1 MSKNRYKRY
10 SRGGRFKDQGQGL
23 RASVDAIRQQ
33 RQIEIDALKIQ
44 AGQQRDIDKQQISS
58 LDRKARVE
66 EDNRNVLKDLE
77 NKIYK
82 TKYDALQVR
91 ANREVDSILGE
102 AKNKERE
109 AKFWDTFATD
119 YSKTIGKVATELGE
133 FGQYLQAVN
142 NDKWNRRNNPNKHEE
157 FATNMERMYEINND
171 EMINAAFKA
180 KGADLA
186 ILGLMVKKQDR
197 SNKRNSEKSVSELI
211 TNINT
216 VTNAIKRTNGG
227 RLNAGNINLIYEN
240 AGYLLLYQR
249 NIPFNSQ
256 EATRLLDTLN
266 FKANAQAEAWQNK
279 TKFDDDLKSQQDFAL
294 GYVALH
300 KKLSQTT
307 DVKEIKKLEEA
318 LQVRHKQFH
327 LLVGNSFQDLGN
339 GRYGL
344 VPLNP
349 AQINNSILDFTF
361 DAFNFTDVTEAVET
375 YDRLKIFDPKSGF
388 TIKVKGKGV
397 GTVEKSATLQEAIAN
412 RVATN
417 EARQD
422 GLQNEIE
429 QDKREKVINPVI
441 KAWEDAV
448 ASEDWTLINSEE
460 FQDKIERIAMDPKFN
475 KGGGTPELTKLYEII
490 GYGGKQVHGTLSDY
504 LEIKGLIFSGR
515 HREAMNELLRSTK
528 SSGTIPPG
536 FAPLFKEAKLITELD
551 GQGKSIRTGA
561 QSLLDGALSTSRNLL
576 GKPEGVDEAKYNKMQ
591 TLVEHRLLQVML
603 EDTSNDDPM
612 IKYSRAYSQ
621 VQGELKEGLEGKGV
635 FAMKQ
640 ASLYVPP
647 VIDGNGKVV
656 PGTDGEG
663 YRARKDLSKDEKAG
677 STPLGTYFLAVDD
690 ITVPGADINETN
702 IEELFFKEGV
712 SLQDALLINLNDPAK
727 SILSRDQKRE
737 LIRMSTLSQYGE
749 IPDPLKVLI
758 ARAKIKDPKATSY
771 EVMNQVLSAIT
782 ATDEFKSFQGSSWTP
797 NHEDVTKKLLG
808 TCTKSAKNNF
818 ALCMTKS
825 FAADN
830 PSLVELNKQIASG
843 NIEPFNMSDKQIYDV
858 LTNPRKTE
866 Q

>member
-44 AGQQRDIDKQQISS
+44 AGQQREIDKQQISS

-82 TKYDALQVR
+82 TKFDALQVR

-102 AKNKERE
+102 AKEKERE

-142 NDKWNRRNNPNKHEE
+142 NDKWNRRNNANKHEE

-171 EMINAAFKA
+171 EMLNAAFKA

-197 SNKRNSEKSVSELI
+197 SNKRNSEKAVSELI

-216 VTNAIKRTNGG
+216 VTNAIQRTNGG

-349 AQINNSILDFTF
+349 AQINNAILDFTF

-375 YDRLKIFDPKSGF
+375 YDRLKIFDPKTGF

-397 GTVEKSATLQEAIAN
+397 GTVEKSATLEEAISN

-460 FQDKIERIAMDPKFN
+460 FQDNIERIAMDPKFN

-561 QSLLDGALSTSRNLL
+561 QSLLDGTLSTSRNIL

-621 VQGELKEGLEGKGV
+621 VQSELKEGLEGKGV

-647 VIDGNGKVV
+647 VIGTDGKVV

-663 YRARKDLSKDEKAG
+663 YRARSDISKDDKKAN
-677 STPLGTYFLAVDD
+677 TTLGTYFLAVDD
-690 ITVPGADINETN
+690 ITIPGADISETD
-702 IEELFFKEGV
+702 IDGLFFKEGV

-758 ARAKIKDPKATSY
+758 ARAKLRDPKATSY

-782 ATDEFKSFQGSSWTP
+782 STDEFKSFQGSSWTP
-797 NHEDVTKKLLG
+797 NHQDVTKKLLG
-808 TCTKSAKNNF
+808 TCTGSAKNNF
-818 ALCMTKS
+818 ALCMTSK
-825 FAADN
+825 FKTEEE
-830 PSLVELNKQIASG
+830 LIELNNKLAAGEKVSVPL
-843 NIEPFNMSDKQIYDV
+843 EDKQIYDV
-858 LTNPRKTE
+858 LTNSKINKE
-866 Q
+866 